1 MRAARAVS
9 ALAAVVLLGLSVTAC
24 GSRATGA
31 AGPMY
36 ASRDDLPERLAPDGT
51 TIVVGDAKAMPVRL
65 YEDMRCPVCEEFE
78 VRGASSDLLEM
89 TLRRQ
94 VRTEYVLASFLDD
107 RAGGSGSKKAANALR
122 AALEEGKFVEY
133 HARLFENQPEEAI
146 DGYTDAFLLD
156 MASLVDGLRGP
167 AFDSAVR
174 EMKYA
179 DFVAASERA
188 FDESGAP
195 GTPTMDIN
203 GRRLPE
209 WQTGVLFE
217 KGLLPLYI
225 RDRNGEPAG

>member
-1 MRAARAVS
+1 MRAARAMT
-9 ALAAVVLLGLSVTAC
+9 ALAAVMLLGLSVTAC
-24 GSRATGA
+24 GSRANEVE
-31 AGPMY
+31 GPMY

-51 TIVVGDAKAMPVRL
+51 TTVVGDRKAMPVRL

-107 RAGGSGSKKAANALR
+107 RVGGSGSKKAANALR

-133 HARLFENQPEEAI
+133 HALLFENQPEEVV
-146 DGYTDAFLLD
+146 DGYTDTFLLD

-179 DFVAASERA
+179 DFVTASEQAYEKAGNR
-188 FDESGAP
+188 
-195 GTPTMDIN
+195 GTPSMDIN
-203 GRRLPE
+203 GRPLPE
-209 WQTGVLFE
+209 HQSGVLFE
-217 KGLLPLYI
+217 KGVLQLVMPD
-225 RDRNGEPAG
+225 RD